1 MASTTRN
8 APKKS
13 KQKPKAPAAKGKK
26 KNRAKGAKKARF
38 TAKTADLHELY
49 QYSVQSPEE
58 DVAFLRRVYH
68 KVRKKHAKHFRED
81 FCGTALNSSEWV
93 KKGPEFTAEG
103 FDISAETI
111 AWGIERN
118 FEPLGD
124 AASRCRL
131 HVKDVR
137 EMSHKRPDVRA
148 AQNFSYF
155 CFKTREE
162 QLAYFRSAK
171 EDLAPDGV
179 FVLDIY
185 GGPDSMNEMEE
196 VRDIEEGFTYVWD
209 QHQYWPATGD
219 YKAYIHF
226 RFKDGTELKRAF
238 KYEWR
243 LWGLLEIRDLLQEAG
258 FKTVDQYWEGTDDDG
273 ESGNGVF
280 SKSKRGENCE
290 AWVTY
295 LVAYD

>member
-1 MASTTRN
+1 MASTTRPLPRKAKN
-8 APKKS
+8 HKS
-13 KQKPKAPAAKGKK
+13 KSAGDGA
-26 KNRAKGAKKARF
+26 RKGAGKGGKKARF
-38 TAKTADLHELY
+38 TAENADLHQLY

-58 DVAFLRRVYH
+58 DIRFLRRVYT
-68 KVRKKHAKHFRED
+68 KVRGRRPRHFRED
-81 FCGTALNSSEWV
+81 FCGTALNSAEWIQG
-93 KKGPEFTAEG
+93 GPDMTAEG

-111 AWGIERN
+111 AWGIEHN
-118 FEPLGD
+118 FEPLGEI
-124 AASRCRL
+124 ASRCRL

-137 EMSHKRPDVRA
+137 DRSHKRPDVRA

-162 QLAYFRSAK
+162 QLAYFRAAR
-171 EDLAPDGV
+171 EDLAKDGV

-185 GGPDSMNEMEE
+185 GGPESMEEMEE
-196 VRDIEEGFTYVWD
+196 VREIEQGFEYVWD
-209 QHQYWPATGD
+209 QHRYWPGTGD

-226 RFKDGTELKRAF
+226 RFKDGSEIKRAF
-238 KYEWR
+238 SYDWR
-243 LWGLLEIRDLLQEAG
+243 LWTLGEILDLLNEAG
-258 FKTVDQYWEGTDDDG
+258 FQHVDQYWEGTDEDG

-280 SKSKRGENCE
+280 RRSRRGENCQ